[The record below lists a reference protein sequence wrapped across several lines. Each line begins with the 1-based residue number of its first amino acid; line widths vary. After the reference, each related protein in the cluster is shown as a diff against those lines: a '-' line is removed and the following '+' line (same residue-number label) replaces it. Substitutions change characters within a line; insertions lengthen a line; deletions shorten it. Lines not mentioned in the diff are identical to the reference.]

1 VISEKIEENVIPDY
15 NLTLEHEPSSTAAML
30 AEVERLYQDKERFVF
45 PPWCPNPMCGKVTGT
60 FGARDFPGKPAKI
73 SAIVNEDLSD
83 EDPVAYAFI
92 NNLRLND
99 AELVALE
106 DEITKAGD
114 DPVKGA
120 KAWLENNRDVVQ
132 PAIDAA
138 KQAQ

>member
-1 VISEKIEENVIPDY
+1 
-15 NLTLEHEPSSTAAML
+15 ML
-30 AEVERLYQDKERFVF
+30 AEVERLYQDKEPFVF
-45 PPWCPNPMCGKVTGT
+45 PPWCPNPMCGEVTGT
-60 FGARDFPGKPAKI
+60 FGARDFPGMFDFRYLEDPKNSQGNLDEPAKI
-73 SAIVNEDLSD
+73 SSIVSEDLSD

-120 KAWLENNRDVVQ
+120 KAWLEDNRDVVQ

-138 KQAQ
+138 KDAQES